1 MFYVDKPFSGSRKI
15 EVTAL
20 TLYMRKGNKHH
31 VGMHDIGMVLLI
43 CYEVVLT
50 LQMTKKKNATLL
62 LLNVIVNSQST
73 E

>member
-1 MFYVDKPFSGSRKI
+1 M
-15 EVTAL
+15 TAL

-31 VGMHDIGMVLLI
+31 VCVKALGILGMHDIGMVLLI

-50 LQMTKKKNATLL
+50 LQMTKKKNATPPL
-62 LLNVIVNSQST
+62 LLNVIVISQST